1 MVSDNRL
8 DILFV
13 MDVLG
18 LSRDDA
24 REYIMERGY
33 NQKSHSQAM
42 AELNRKVGK

>member
-1 MVSDNRL
+1 MSDNRL

-24 REYIMERGY
+24 REYIMEREY